1 MVGGES
7 SSRKLDNLATLSMLR
22 YHRNTFILNKVRK
35 RSKGK
40 SKQKGWCREA
50 KQRRNPSPLSH
61 IFYQEK
67 NRNKRTKKS
76 WSKSS
81 PRSSKHLYCN
91 KIKHINILTD
101 SKNSKRRKEPVSCK
115 ASMPRQKS
123 VKTFFFSVSTAKCHF
138 HNTWSDN
145 SRLPYIAYPIGM
157 DFILENAI

>member
-1 MVGGES
+1 MHLEQIRRMINNGKLIETEKRKTSTTIKKKKKKTPQHTGKFFFWVVGVER

-22 YHRNTFILNKVRK
+22 YHRNTFLLNKVRK

-76 WSKSS
+76 LSKSS
-81 PRSSKHLYCN
+81 PRSSKTSL
-91 KIKHINILTD
+91 L
-101 SKNSKRRKEPVSCK
+101 
-115 ASMPRQKS
+115 
-123 VKTFFFSVSTAKCHF
+123 
-138 HNTWSDN
+138 
-145 SRLPYIAYPIGM
+145 
-157 DFILENAI
+157 